1 MAAEPAERRPYH
13 REDLRRDL
21 LLAAHAHVRAHGHHG
36 LSVRTLAQAVGVSPG
51 APYHHFRDRRELLL
65 AIALEGYARL
75 GEAAVQATSQTAS
88 PAENLLELCLSFI
101 AFAQANPRLL
111 ELMYESELT
120 SPAPDPALLHHQQA
134 GRHALQAQLEAAL
147 PTLSEQERTLR
158 LLSLWSTVYGFA
170 SLRNKHLIDAFEPAG
185 SSPDAITRGTMALAV
200 QAALSPLSP
209 SPDHASEHDR
219 RRR

>member
-21 LLAAHAHVRAHGHHG
+21 LQAADAHVREHGHHG

-51 APYHHFRDRRELLL
+51 APYHHFKDRRELLL
-65 AIALEGYARL
+65 AVALDGYARL
-75 GEAAVQATSQTAS
+75 GEAAALAISAGAS
-88 PAENLLELCLSFI
+88 PAQNLLELCLSFI
-101 AFAQANPRLL
+101 DFAQANPRLL

-134 GRHALQAQLEAAL
+134 GRHALQVHLEAAL
-147 PTLSEQERTLR
+147 PTLSEEERTLR

-170 SLRNKHLIDAFEPAG
+170 SLRNKHLIDPFEPAG
-185 SSPDAITRGTMALAV
+185 SSADAVTRGTMALAV
-200 QAALSPLSP
+200 RAALSPAPLFEE
-209 SPDHASEHDR
+209 HARE
-219 RRR
+219 